1 MEKMLH
7 SAPAHATL
15 PQCFVFPADKLPQ
28 AKATSAAVSLPIIDL
43 SLGRD
48 EVRRAILDAGKEIG
62 FFQVVNHGV
71 SLEAMQDMEAVCQE
85 FFRLPAEDKAGL
97 YSEDTGR
104 ATRIY
109 SSTMFDTGAEK
120 YWRDCLRLACSFPDV
135 GDSARDWPDKPRRL
149 RGVVERFTVQTRAL
163 GMEILRLLCEGLGLR
178 PDYLEGDISGG
189 DVVLHVNHYPPCPDP
204 SATLGLP
211 PHCDRN
217 LLTLLLPSMVRGLEV
232 AYKGD
237 WIKVDPVPGAF
248 VVNFGCQ
255 LEVVTNGMLKSIEH
269 RVMTNLGVA
278 RTTVATFIMPTADC
292 LIGPAAEF
300 LSDDNPP
307 CYRTLTF
314 GEFKRIYSVVKLGSS
329 LNLTTNLKDVQK
341 EV

>member
-7 SAPAHATL
+7 SAPAHGRL
-15 PQCFVFPADKLPQ
+15 PECFIFPADKLPQ
-28 AKATSAAVSLPIIDL
+28 AKATSATVSLPIVDL

-48 EVRRAILDAGKEIG
+48 EVRRAILEAGKEIG

-71 SLEAMQDMEAVCQE
+71 SLEAMQDMETVCQE

-120 YWRDCLRLACSFPDV
+120 YWRDCLRLACSFPAV
-135 GDSARDWPDKPRRL
+135 GDSAAAWPDKPRRL
-149 RGVVERFTVQTRAL
+149 REVVERFTVQTRGL

-204 SATLGLP
+204 NATLGLP

-217 LLTLLLPSMVRGLEV
+217 LLTLLLPSMVPGLEV
-232 AYKGD
+232 AYRGD
-237 WIKVDPVPGAF
+237 WIRVEPVPGAF

-255 LEVVTNGMLKSIEH
+255 LEVVH
-269 RVMTNLGVA
+269 
-278 RTTVATFIMPTADC
+278 
-292 LIGPAAEF
+292 
-300 LSDDNPP
+300 
-307 CYRTLTF
+307 
-314 GEFKRIYSVVKLGSS
+314 
-329 LNLTTNLKDVQK
+329 
-341 EV
+341 